1 MSDGEESAAE
11 LQRLRQRLE
20 QLQAE
25 NKRLSGEGTAGN
37 AGSSAT
43 STQSVRREQV
53 LFVPRERR
61 CPKFSGSATAGPLSV
76 EEWIEEAKSCI
87 RAMHMSNFDKAL
99 FLFDHL
105 EGEARNEIKYRPT
118 AIRENPESII
128 EVLREVYGCAK
139 SYVYWQ
145 QRFFNRKQKDN
156 ESLFEFSHALM
167 EMLDKVKQSNEGA
180 IRNPDIILRDQ
191 FCENVCDPM
200 LRRELKRLVRADS
213 GLTLLDV
220 RKEAIRWVQE
230 GQSNRDRS
238 YRAPGAS
245 SEAQVVSQCVT
256 APQSLEFLELKDL
269 VLKQQAQLDMLIR
282 QLGHPS
288 GRSQA
293 PPPHRG
299 GRYKR
304 APNGQPICL
313 RCDQPGHIARYCQA
327 APPTHDSRL
336 DSRLLSDIP
345 PNQAPGPDLPSQ
357 SGN

>member
-1 MSDGEESAAE
+1 MSDGEESAVE
-11 LQRLRQRLE
+11 VQQLRRRLE

-25 NKRLSGEGTAGN
+25 NERGTAGN
-37 AGSSAT
+37 ASSSTA
-43 STQSVRREQV
+43 STQPVRREQA
-53 LFVPRERR
+53 FFIPRERR
-61 CPKFSGSATAGPLSV
+61 CPKFSGSATAGALSV

-87 RAMHMSNFDKAL
+87 RATHMSNFDKAL

-105 EGEARNEIKYRPT
+105 EGEARNEIKYRPIAT
-118 AIRENPESII
+118 RENPESII

-139 SYVYWQ
+139 SYVHWQ

-156 ESLFEFSHALM
+156 ETLFEFSRALM

-180 IRNPDIILRDQ
+180 IRNPDIVLRDQ

-200 LRRELKRLVRADS
+200 LRRELKRLVRTDS
-213 GLTLLDV
+213 GLNLLAV

-256 APQSLEFLELKDL
+256 APQSSEFIELKDL
-269 VLKQQAQLDMLIR
+269 VLKQQAQLDMLVR
-282 QLGHPS
+282 QLGHHS
-288 GRSQA
+288 GRSQ
-293 PPPHRG
+293 PPLPHRG

-327 APPTHDSRL
+327 VPPTHNSRL
-336 DSRLLSDIP
+336 ASRLPPDVP
-345 PNQAPGPDLPSQ
+345 PNQAPGPDNLPSQ